1 VVQVYRS
8 IFSKRFISYLAA
20 ILAIF
25 LTSGGLYVVIMQPS
39 AAIEISSSIEF
50 LIRASVSSMSMT
62 TTEFIAAFFLTLAG
76 AAGFILL
83 DRALRRSFDIN
94 SSKMQYLIA
103 ISLVVLSV
111 LVFEVLINAKMT

>member
-39 AAIEISSSIEF
+39 AAIQVSSSLEF

-111 LVFEVLINAKMT
+111 LVFEVLFNAKMT

>member
-94 SSKMQYLIA
+94 GSKMQYLIA

>member
-1 VVQVYRS
+1 VYRS

-62 TTEFIAAFFLTLAG
+62 STEFIAAFFLTLAG
-76 AAGFILL
+76 VAGFILL

-111 LVFEVLINAKMT
+111 LIFEVLFNAKMT